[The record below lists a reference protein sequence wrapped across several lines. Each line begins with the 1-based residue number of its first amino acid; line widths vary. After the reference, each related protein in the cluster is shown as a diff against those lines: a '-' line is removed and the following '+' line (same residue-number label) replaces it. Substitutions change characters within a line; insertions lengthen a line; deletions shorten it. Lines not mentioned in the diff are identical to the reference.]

1 MGKSENIWFLKTN
14 DQKKTFS
21 AYVVM
26 TNGFALNHDKSLQI
40 YFCVKLQTKN
50 DFLKDVKST
59 VGIWQVLL
67 KSLLGH
73 GFKTSKSTQQRFG
86 SWLNI
91 QADPSFCWA
100 HMFEGTFSHFTVH
113 NYITLDTHYEKNAY
127 SNILK
132 ILQPKK
138 ENFQIKNSDIFHIPV
153 QNIDCGYLLEP
164 PQWGGSNEYPQY
176 MLLSKNKKNN
186 VYPCKPQFYYIK
198 VGFKGGVKNI

>member
-40 YFCVKLQTKN
+40 YFCVKLQAKN
-50 DFLKDVKST
+50 YFLKDVEST

-86 SWLNI
+86 SWLI
-91 QADPSFCWA
+91 MQADPSLCWVYT
-100 HMFEGTFSHFTVH
+100 FEGTFSHFTVH
-113 NYITLDTHYEKNAY
+113 KYITLDTHYEKTPIQIYWKFYNQKR
-127 SNILK
+127 K
-132 ILQPKK
+132 I
-138 ENFQIKNSDIFHIPV
+138 FR
-153 QNIDCGYLLEP
+153 
-164 PQWGGSNEYPQY
+164 
-176 MLLSKNKKNN
+176 
-186 VYPCKPQFYYIK
+186 
-198 VGFKGGVKNI
+198 